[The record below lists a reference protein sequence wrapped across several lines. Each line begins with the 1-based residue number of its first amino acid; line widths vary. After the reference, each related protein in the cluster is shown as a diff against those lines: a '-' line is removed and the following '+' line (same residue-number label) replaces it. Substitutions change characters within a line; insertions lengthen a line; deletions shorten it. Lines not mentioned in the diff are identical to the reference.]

1 MKANDMMREEISA
14 FADGELARHR
24 WDDVAKKL
32 RQPAEQDCWALYHQI
47 GDALRSD
54 DTATTLSAGFS
65 ARLAARL
72 DLEPAIIARPPDA
85 ATSIP
90 QVMVSPIGEPAL
102 KANAGRW
109 IGGRK
114 LIVPGLA
121 AAAAVAYLGLPHLM
135 VANNSFDSG
144 RPVERAMQAARPGD
158 MAQKLSGLMVAQN
171 GGAVPP
177 ERVEVLR
184 DSRMDEYLLAHQQF
198 SPSLYSSAQFAR
210 SATFATNT
218 GK

>member
-14 FADGELARHR
+14 FADGELAKHR

-47 GDALRSD
+47 GDVLRSD
-54 DTATTLSAGFS
+54 DMATMLSADFS

-85 ATSIP
+85 TTSIS
-90 QVMVSPIGEPAL
+90 QVMVSPTGKPAL
-102 KANAGRW
+102 KAKAGRW
-109 IGGRK
+109 MGGRK
-114 LIVPGLA
+114 FIVPGLA
-121 AAAAVAYLGLPHLM
+121 AAAAVAYMGLPQLM
-135 VANNSFDSG
+135 MFDSG
-144 RPVERAMQAARPGD
+144 LSVERALQAAQGD
-158 MAQKLSGLMVAQN
+158 RAQKLTGLMVAQN
-171 GGAVPP
+171 RGAVPP